1 MTRKKQIQ
9 NVKRWKKKYKI
20 TKMKKCENQ
29 RKIIYTT
36 EKYKKH
42 KKYKIEKIK

>member
-1 MTRKKQIQ
+1 
-9 NVKRWKKKYKI
+9 
-20 TKMKKCENQ
+20 MKKCENQ